1 MRLPKYL
8 AILFCVAALVG
19 FADAA
24 YLTAQHVRGVIPPCV
39 VLNNCE
45 RVLTSAYASIGPIPV
60 AALGVFYYGAVLL
73 LLIAFFDT
81 KNRRLLHIA
90 AWLVSAGM
98 LASLYFVY
106 VQLFILN
113 ALCPYCLVSVLTTTI
128 MFAVSVRIMY
138 LD

>member
-8 AILFCVAALVG
+8 AIAFCIAALIG

-24 YLTAQHVRGVIPPCV
+24 YLTAQHLRGVIPPCV

-45 RVLTSAYASIGPIPV
+45 QVLTSAYASVGPVPV
-60 AALGVFYYGAVLL
+60 AALGLGYYGAVLL

-81 KNRRLLHIA
+81 KNRKLLHIA
-90 AWLVSAGM
+90 SWLVSAGM
-98 LASLYFVY
+98 LASLYFIY
-106 VQLFILN
+106 VQLFIIG
-113 ALCPYCLVSVLTTTI
+113 ALCPYCLVSAFTTTV
-128 MFAVSVRIMY
+128 MFAIAVRVMY